1 MMIMIGVYQTIVG
14 LAALLDDQFYV
25 VTPAYAYRVDVT
37 AWGWIHL
44 FLGIFV
50 VLAGWAVIA
59 GRTWGRVVGVV
70 MAVLSAIANFFFIP
84 YYPFWSLLIIGL
96 DVFVIWALCVY
107 GSPVD
112 GPTAPTRAERAPRAY
127 LARRPAHT
135 SAMEW
140 TFASVLWPMVALGD
154 GPSPCSCSCYAFIDI
169 SPDVIYR
176 GGPRRVGH
184 VARDLADTSAH
195 SPMWRLDRGC
205 GDAGRA
211 VGAGEIALG
220 GPSMSRAASVED
232 G

>member
-1 MMIMIGVYQTIVG
+1 MAQGTMTTGRQVGGWVTGLVLFAGVMMIMIGVYQAIVG

-25 VTPAYAYRVDVT
+25 VTPAYAYSVDVT

-107 GSPVD
+107 GRRS
-112 GPTAPTRAERAPRAY
+112 TADESY
-127 LARRPAHT
+127 
-135 SAMEW
+135 
-140 TFASVLWPMVALGD
+140 
-154 GPSPCSCSCYAFIDI
+154 
-169 SPDVIYR
+169 
-176 GGPRRVGH
+176 VG
-184 VARDLADTSAH
+184 
-195 SPMWRLDRGC
+195 
-205 GDAGRA
+205 
-211 VGAGEIALG
+211 
-220 GPSMSRAASVED
+220 
-232 G
+232 